1 MRHVK
6 RCVNLMDATMKIS
19 LSLIHALVFDDD
31 DEFDSRLVSN
41 EIVTNLW
48 GTRIYLSLAECRPNN
63 WILNGMRRIRYSL
76 HITMYYMYG
85 KD

>member
-19 LSLIHALVFDDD
+19 LSLIYALPFDDD

-48 GTRIYLSLAECRPNN
+48 GTGIHISFAS
-63 WILNGMRRIRYSL
+63 GM
-76 HITMYYMYG
+76 
-85 KD
+85 